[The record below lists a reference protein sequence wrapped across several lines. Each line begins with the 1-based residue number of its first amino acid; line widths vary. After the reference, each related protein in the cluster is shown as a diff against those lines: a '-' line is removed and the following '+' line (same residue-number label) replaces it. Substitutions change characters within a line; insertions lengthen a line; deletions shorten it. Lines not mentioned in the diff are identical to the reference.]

1 MGKLH
6 SVRTVLGTRS
16 WLALLALVGC
26 ASASIPSELMCPAF
40 ERPPLQLDAM
50 PGVGSCAGSPAVE
63 SWIQDLRQSVLNQW
77 EPPDAAWTMD
87 EVRAVF
93 VLARDGSVRDS
104 CILSGP
110 NQKVVESVL
119 HALHAHRFEHPP
131 PPEAAC
137 LIGVRL
143 QGAFTVK
150 RK

>member
-1 MGKLH
+1 MSMAFMGNVIAVFL
-6 SVRTVLGTRS
+6 VLP
-16 WLALLALVGC
+16 ALVGC
-26 ASASIPSELMCPAF
+26 ASPSIPSELMCPAF

-63 SWIQDLRQSVLNQW
+63 PWIQDLRESVLNEW
-77 EPPDAAWTMD
+77 EPPDDAWTME

-104 CILSGP
+104 CVLSGP
-110 NQKVVESVL
+110 NRESVESVL
-119 HALHAHRFEHPP
+119 QALDAHRFERRP

-143 QGAFTVK
+143 QGAFKVK